1 MNVKIQL
8 FVICVDMTVYLLL
21 ANLHDGT
28 SHEGAE
34 AATSSY
40 FAAGGFYQ
48 CIYSVFVAKNHR
60 SSNQGV

>member
-1 MNVKIQL
+1 M
-8 FVICVDMTVYLLL
+8 CVEVTVYLLL